1 VQSAGGGAGLNVT
14 GNRQTSGPA
23 AKCLLI
29 GTYVAATGGPL
40 LAAFLLAGIATG
52 PLADRL
58 GRTCALLALPILA
71 MQPVL
76 AARLG
81 PLDRAFGLNAIYLF
95 HKVMGIAAGSL
106 LIAHPIILA
115 SSGQPPWAL
124 LAGFAWPWYI
134 NLAKVGLAALLVLIV
149 TALLRRELRL
159 RFEQWR
165 RLHNVLAI
173 TVLTVGLV
181 HSLNAGSDL
190 EHWTMRGIWAA
201 LAIAAGTSYG
211 LHKVIWPRRR
221 RRRPF
226 TVARVDRESHDT
238 WTLRFVPPAGEPP
251 LHYLP
256 GQFQFLTFFGT
267 KGLPN
272 QEHPF
277 TISSSPMATGWHSAT
292 VKESG
297 DFTSLIGRVRPGDP
311 VGIQAPFGHFSYVL
325 HPQESHLV
333 FIAGGV
339 GITPFVSMLRHMRD
353 NRADT
358 SVVLVYASR
367 HEQDI
372 LFRSELELIA
382 CGNKPRLTVIHILS
396 APDQGWTGEKGH
408 IGTELLRRHV
418 APLDS
423 GKVFYICGPPTMT
436 VAVMADLVRSGVRS
450 ADIRTERF
458 AL

>member
-1 VQSAGGGAGLNVT
+1 VQNADGGAGLSV
-14 GNRQTSGPA
+14 GGYRQTSGPVVQ
-23 AKCLLI
+23 CLLI
-29 GTYVAATGGPL
+29 GTYVATTGGPL
-40 LAAFLLAGIATG
+40 LVAFLLAGTATG
-52 PLADRL
+52 PLADKL
-58 GRTCALLALPILA
+58 GRACALLALPILA

-81 PLDRAFGLNAIYLF
+81 PLDRAFGLNAVYLF
-95 HKVMGIAAGSL
+95 HKAMGIVAGTL
-106 LIAHPIILA
+106 LLAHPLILA

-124 LAGFAWPWYI
+124 LTGLALPWYI
-134 NLAKVGLAALLVLIV
+134 NLAKAGLAALLVLIG

-165 RLHNVLAI
+165 GLHNILVIA
-173 TVLTVGLV
+173 VLTVGVV

-190 EHWTMRGIWAA
+190 RHWTMRGVWAA
-201 LAIAAGTSYG
+201 LAIAAGMSYG

-221 RRRPF
+221 RRRPY
-226 TVARVDRESHDT
+226 TVAQVDRESHDT
-238 WTLRFVPPAGEPP
+238 WTLGFAPPAGAPP
-251 LHYLP
+251 LDYLP

-267 KGLPN
+267 EGLPS

-277 TISSSPMATGWHSAT
+277 TISSSPTATGRHSAT

-311 VGIQAPFGHFSYVL
+311 VGIQAPFGHFSYAL
-325 HPQESHLV
+325 HPKERNLV

-339 GITPFVSMLRHMRD
+339 GITPLVSMLRHMRD
-353 NRADT
+353 NRADA
-358 SVVLVYASR
+358 SVVLVYANR

-382 CGNKPRLTVIHILS
+382 CGNRPRLTVVHVLS
-396 APDQGWTGEKGH
+396 APDQGWTEEKGH
-408 IGTELLRRHV
+408 VNAELLRRHV
-418 APLDS
+418 ASLDG
-423 GKVFYICGPPTMT
+423 GKVFYICGPPAMT
-436 VAVMADLVRSGVRS
+436 AAVMTDLVRAGVRS